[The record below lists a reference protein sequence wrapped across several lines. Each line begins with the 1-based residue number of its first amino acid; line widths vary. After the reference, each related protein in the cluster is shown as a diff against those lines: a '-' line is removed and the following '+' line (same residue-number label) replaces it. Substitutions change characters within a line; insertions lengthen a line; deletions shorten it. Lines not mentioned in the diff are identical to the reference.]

1 MTLCIEI
8 DKNKKSETL
17 DTVSDEGI
25 VVIKGFM
32 RKRLKLEKTEL
43 MVYAI
48 IYGFHSSGSYF
59 TSGLR
64 YLCDWSG
71 SGRSAVKAA
80 LASLVEKGY
89 IIKRSQTVNNIT
101 HVEYTVNDE
110 VIESTLYVPSM

>member
-8 DKNKKSETL
+8 GKNKKSETL
-17 DTVSDEGI
+17 DTVDDEGCI
-25 VVIKGFM
+25 VIRGFM

-48 IYGFHSSGSYF
+48 IYGFHSSGCPFSG
-59 TSGLR
+59 GLR

-89 IIKRSQTVNNIT
+89 IIKHSKTVNNIS

-110 VIESTLYVPSM
+110 AIKNVNARLS

>member
-17 DTVSDEGI
+17 DTVDDEGCI
-25 VVIKGFM
+25 VIMGFM

-48 IYGFHSSGSYF
+48 IYGFHSNGSSF
-59 TSGLR
+59 TGGLK

-89 IIKRSQTVNNIT
+89 IIKHSKTVNNIS

-110 VIESTLYVPSM
+110 AIKNVNARLL

>member
-17 DTVSDEGI
+17 DTVNDEGI

-80 LASLVEKGY
+80 LASLVEKRY

-110 VIESTLYVPSM
+110 AIKNVNAYIS